1 MLDAAETFVLLAV
14 LVALPDPV
22 RLPYQEIGLA
32 LPELE
37 ELVPVLVE
45 LAPAS
50 STLEALNVLA
60 CGF

>member
-32 LPELE
+32 VPEPEELE
-37 ELVPVLVE
+37 PMLVE
-45 LAPAS
+45 PAPAGS
-50 STLEALNVLA
+50 
-60 CGF
+60 